1 MSTSEKQAK
10 SYDVKVIV
18 SGCWYGTVTADNAPE
33 AEEAARTAFDEGELR
48 QCKEEIFHVEVRPEA
63 KTFCVTYAVDQ
74 GFSVKVDAATAE
86 DAEAIVK
93 KDLDTDHCVLAR
105 SERGHFEGH
114 VIDVVEVT
122 P

>member
-1 MSTSEKQAK
+1 MSSSEKQPK
-10 SYDVKVIV
+10 IYDVRVVV
-18 SGCWYGTVTADNAPE
+18 SSCWQGSITADNAPQ
-33 AEEAARTAFDEGELR
+33 AEEAARAAFDEGELR
-48 QCKEEIFHVEVRPEA
+48 QCKEEIVHVDVRPPA
-63 KTFCVTYAVDQ
+63 KTFCVTYAVEQ
-74 GFSVKVDAATAE
+74 GFTVSVVADTAE

-105 SERGHFEGH
+105 SDRGHFEGH